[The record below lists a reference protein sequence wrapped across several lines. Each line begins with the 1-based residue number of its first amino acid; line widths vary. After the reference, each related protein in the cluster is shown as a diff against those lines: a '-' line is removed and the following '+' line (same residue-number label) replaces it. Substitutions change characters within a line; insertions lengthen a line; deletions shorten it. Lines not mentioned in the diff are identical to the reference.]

1 MNKFTQTP
9 NSVMDDN
16 SISHSAKLVYGA
28 ILRFAWNTKKVFPG
42 QVRLAEM
49 TSLSESSVKRCLIE
63 LREKK
68 LISWKRRGFNKT
80 NIYTLCDLGDDSP
93 SNGLP
98 APVVTAANPQPVEP
112 VVTAAKP
119 QPVAPDT
126 TEKQDLFC
134 SEALRRQNFVSHD
147 ELSKLLEEFE
157 VNRFGFARSFD
168 KFDAYYR
175 SRNTVQTLPS
185 LRSWL
190 GRERW
195 ELDDFSTEKYNIE
208 QRAAILKAWADV

>member
-1 MNKFTQTP
+1 MNKGFTQTP
-9 NSVMDDN
+9 NSVMHDA
-16 SISHSAKLVYGA
+16 SISRGAKTVYGV
-28 ILRFAWNTKKVFPG
+28 LLSFAWNTKKVFPG
-42 QVRLAEM
+42 QARLAEM
-49 TSLSESSVKRCLIE
+49 TGYSKRSVGRYLIE

-68 LISWKRRGFNKT
+68 LISWKQRGFNKT
-80 NIYTLCDLGDDSP
+80 NTYTLCDLGDDSP

-98 APVVTAANPQPVEP
+98 APVAPVVTATKPQPVEP
-112 VVTAAKP
+112 
-119 QPVAPDT
+119 DT
-126 TEKQDLFC
+126 TEKHELFRG
-134 SEALRRQNFVSHD
+134 EALRSQNFISYD
-147 ELSKLLEEFE
+147 ELLKLLEEFE
-157 VNRFGFARSFD
+157 INPDGFARSFD

>member
-1 MNKFTQTP
+1 MNKFTQVP
-9 NSVMDDN
+9 NSILHDN
-16 SISHSAKLVYGA
+16 SISQSARFLYTV
-28 ILRFAWNTKKVFPG
+28 LLSFAWNKKKVFPSHD
-42 QVRLAEM
+42 RLAEK
-49 TSLSESSVKRCLIE
+49 TGYSERTVKRCLIE

-98 APVVTAANPQPVEP
+98 APVAPVVTATKPQPVEP
-112 VVTAAKP
+112 
-119 QPVAPDT
+119 DT
-126 TEKQDLFC
+126 TEKHELFRG
-134 SEALRRQNFVSHD
+134 EALRSQNFISYD
-147 ELSKLLEEFE
+147 ELLKLLEEFE
-157 VNRFGFARSFD
+157 INPDGFARSFD

-195 ELDDFSTEKYNIE
+195 ELDDFSTEKYNREWRIQTLE
-208 QRAAILKAWADV
+208 AWADV